1 MMFFPIKYFPV
12 TVGKAELSYTLR
24 GFSLKYDGKEWM
36 SLDPRTEIQA
46 REQFFE
52 IENAR
57 GVCVTTGL
65 GMGIVQTLLAMKPE
79 VTEVIVYEKNQDIID
94 LFKILMKTSPIALD
108 KIQIICKDADSL
120 ENITC
125 DCLFMDHYEKEPAAE
140 IIERS
145 REIAK
150 RCNSNLTWFWPAS
163 KFYIKYVVENNR
175 EFDSESFSDWAKLI
189 NINNFPTQINDSDIK
204 NFKEISQ
211 HISERNMIKH
221 GVDKVMYV

>member
-1 MMFFPIKYFPV
+1 MFLPIKYFPAK
-12 TVGKAELSYTLR
+12 VGKAELSHTFR
-24 GFSLKYDGKEWM
+24 GFSLKYDGEEWM
-36 SLDPRTEIQA
+36 SFDPRTEIQA

-52 IENAR
+52 IDHAH

-65 GMGIVQTLLAMKPE
+65 GMGIVQTLLAMKSE
-79 VTEVIVYEKNQDIID
+79 VTEVIVYEKNQDMID

-150 RCNSNLTWFWPAS
+150 RCNSNLTWFWPAT
-163 KFYIKYVVENNR
+163 KYYVNYVVKNNR
-175 EFDSESFSDWAKLI
+175 EFDSESFSDWSKLI
-189 NINNFPTQINDSDIK
+189 NINNFPTQINYSDIE
-204 NFKEISQ
+204 NFKEIKK
-211 HISERNMIKH
+211 HFSERHMFLYGKPWS
-221 GVDKVMYV
+221 

>member
-1 MMFFPIKYFPV
+1 MFLPIKYFPAK
-12 TVGKAELSYTLR
+12 VGKAELSYSHR
-24 GFSLKYDGKEWM
+24 GFTLKHDGREWM
-36 SLDPRTEIQA
+36 SFNPRTEIQA

-52 IENAR
+52 IDHAH

-65 GMGIVQTLLAMKPE
+65 GMGIVHQLLAMKSE
-79 VTEVIVYEKNQDIID
+79 VTEVIVYEKNQDLID

-125 DCLFMDHYEKEPAAE
+125 DCLFMDHYENDPAAE

-150 RCNSNLTWFWPAS
+150 RCNSTLTWFWPAS
-163 KFYIKYVVENNR
+163 QFYVKYVMENNR
-175 EFDSESFSDWAKLI
+175 EFDSESFSDWSKLM
-189 NINNFPTQINDSDIK
+189 NISNFPTEISNSDIE
-204 NFKEISQ
+204 NFKELQ
-211 HISERNMIKH
+211 EHISKINKLLELTK
-221 GVDKVMYV
+221 

>member
-1 MMFFPIKYFPV
+1 MFLPIKYFPV
-12 TVGKAELSYTLR
+12 EVGKAELSYTLR

-52 IENAR
+52 IEHAS

-65 GMGIVQTLLAMKPE
+65 GMGIVQTLLAMKSE
-79 VTEVIVYEKNQDIID
+79 VTEVIVYEKNQDMID

-125 DCLFMDHYEKEPAAE
+125 DCLFMDHYEKESAAE

-150 RCNSNLTWFWPAS
+150 RCNSTLTWFWPAS
-163 KFYIKYVVENNR
+163 KLYIKYVVENNR
-175 EFDSESFSDWAKLI
+175 EFDSESFSDWSKLI
-189 NINNFPTQINDSDIK
+189 NINNFPTQINYSDIE
-204 NFKEISQ
+204 NFKEIKK
-211 HISERNMIKH
+211 HISERNMFNY
-221 GVDKVMYV
+221 DKTWS

>member
-1 MMFFPIKYFPV
+1 MFLPIKYFPAK
-12 TVGKAELSYTLR
+12 VGKAELSYSLR
-24 GFSLKYDGKEWM
+24 GFSLKYDDEEWM
-36 SLDPRTEIQA
+36 SLDPRTEIQV

-52 IENAR
+52 IENAY

-65 GMGIVQTLLAMKPE
+65 GLGIIQTLLALKPE
-79 VTEVIVYEKNQDIID
+79 VTEVIVYEKNQDMID

-125 DCLFMDHYEKEPAAE
+125 DCLFMDHYENESVGE

-150 RCNSNLTWFWPAS
+150 RCNSTLTWFWPAS
-163 KFYIKYVVENNR
+163 KFYVKYVVENSR
-175 EFDSESFSDWAKLI
+175 EFDSESFSDWSKSM
-189 NINNFPTQINDSDIK
+189 NINNFPAQISNSDIEI
-204 NFKEISQ
+204 FKQIKQ
-211 HISERNMIKH
+211 HIFPDENYYKQWS
-221 GVDKVMYV
+221 